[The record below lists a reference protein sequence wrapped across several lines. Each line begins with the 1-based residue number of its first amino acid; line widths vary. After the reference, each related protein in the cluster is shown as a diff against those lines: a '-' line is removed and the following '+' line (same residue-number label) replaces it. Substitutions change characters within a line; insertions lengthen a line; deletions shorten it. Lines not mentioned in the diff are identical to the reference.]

1 MNKYIL
7 AYYNVNMAIEFFPF
21 VCKESEL
28 SKDIQLNYTYYY
40 DDIVSENHFENIDSF
55 LKKVGVRMFEVNE
68 SFKII
73 EIKEHIFQELE

>member
-1 MNKYIL
+1 MEKYIL

-21 VCKESEL
+21 ICKESQL

-55 LKKVGVRMFEVNE
+55 LKKVGVRMFEANE

-73 EIKEHIFQELE
+73 KIYDDMFGELE